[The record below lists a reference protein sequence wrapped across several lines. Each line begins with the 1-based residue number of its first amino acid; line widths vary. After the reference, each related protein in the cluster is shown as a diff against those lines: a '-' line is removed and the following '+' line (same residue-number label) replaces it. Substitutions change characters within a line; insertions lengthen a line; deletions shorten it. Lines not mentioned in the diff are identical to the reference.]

1 MKVEIRNDSVNISG
15 YVNVASRD
23 SRMLPS
29 SKGTFIEQVEPRAF
43 ERALTRTDNVDLLFN
58 HLATRKLGSTQEG
71 NLKLHEDAI
80 GLYAETTVTDP
91 EVVKKAQDGEL
102 RGWSFGFIA
111 KEDRWD
117 DSTNPQRRYLKDLDL
132 LEVSILS
139 VTPAYTAMS
148 LEARGEEM
156 LVVEQRFE
164 SFDDVKIIEEKRE
177 EEFDQ
182 SAFRDLENYLT
193 IKK

>member
-1 MKVEIRNDSVNISG
+1 MKMEIRNDSVNISG
-15 YVNVASRD
+15 YVNVVSRD

-43 ERALTRTDNVDLLFN
+43 ERALGRTDNVDLLYN
-58 HLATRKLGSTQEG
+58 HTATRKLGSTQEG

-91 EVVKKAQDGEL
+91 EVVQKAKNGEL

-117 DSTNPQRRYLKDLDL
+117 DSANPQRRYLKDLDL

-148 LEARGEEM
+148 LEARGEET

-164 SFDDVKIIEEKRE
+164 GFEDVKIIEEKRE
-177 EEFDQ
+177 EIRIDY
-182 SAFRDLENYLT
+182 SDLENYLL

>member
-1 MKVEIRNDSVNISG
+1 MKMEIRNDSVNISG
-15 YVNVASRD
+15 YVNVVSRD

-43 ERALTRTDNVDLLFN
+43 ERALGRTDNVDLLYN
-58 HLATRKLGSTQEG
+58 HTATRKLGSTQDG

-91 EVVKKAQDGEL
+91 EVVQKAKNGEL

-117 DSTNPQRRYLKDLDL
+117 DSENPQRRYLKDLDL

-148 LEARGEEM
+148 LEARGEET

-164 SFDDVKIIEEKRE
+164 GFEDVKIIEEKRE
-177 EEFDQ
+177 EIRIDY
-182 SAFRDLENYLT
+182 SDLENYLF

>member
-1 MKVEIRNDSVNISG
+1 MKVEIRNNSVNISG

-102 RGWSFGFIA
+102 RGW
-111 KEDRWD
+111 
-117 DSTNPQRRYLKDLDL
+117 
-132 LEVSILS
+132 
-139 VTPAYTAMS
+139 
-148 LEARGEEM
+148 
-156 LVVEQRFE
+156 
-164 SFDDVKIIEEKRE
+164 
-177 EEFDQ
+177 
-182 SAFRDLENYLT
+182 
-193 IKK
+193 